1 MRSGLAV
8 VLVVSIAFGAVTVA
22 SADIP
27 RLITY
32 QGRLADDT
40 GTPVADGDYILVFS
54 MYDDSTGG
62 SLLWTETQNVT
73 VQGGLFDVQLG
84 ITEILGAD
92 LFAGYPNLFLGLNI
106 SGLPQMT
113 PRTRL
118 TSGAFSFHALS
129 VADDAV
135 GSSEIDDGSIL
146 SEDIGQNG
154 ATDGQVLVWKTSSW
168 LPYDLPAGDITG
180 VTAGNGLSGGG
191 TSGGVT
197 LNVGEGAGVDVSAD
211 QIALDIAYTDDRYL
225 NADGDTL
232 TGLLLLDEPTDGIW
246 DAILNGNVNDGGLLL
261 LNQED
266 GTYGMR
272 LYGGSTTNG
281 SEIYMYDTAGTRTIR
296 LDADAE
302 GNSAAQLPDGSIS
315 DTEIQDEPGIA
326 ADNNSLDF
334 TLTDEMLGLIS
345 LSITIPTSGY
355 IVVEGKCYGETYGTT
370 GGNYGYVQI
379 DETPGGIDAYPYYAR
394 FGLGNHA
401 GTGHNFFPVYVTR
414 VYQKSAGT
422 YTFYMEGI
430 ADPFNGAGAVTKT
443 WDHMITATFYPT
455 SYGSVSTLVAS
466 GEAGQFENAVPEITT
481 RTSPDGAATTQ
492 TMYRV
497 DLRELELKEARLEAE
512 LEKTRRELL
521 EARTAGER

>member
-1 MRSGLAV
+1 MRSGFVAALVLSIAV
-8 VLVVSIAFGAVTVA
+8 GVVSIAI
-22 SADIP
+22 ADIP

-32 QGRLADDT
+32 QGQLTDDL
-40 GTPVADGDYILVFS
+40 GMPVADGDYILVFS
-54 MYDDSTGG
+54 MYDDSTAG
-62 SLLWTETQNVT
+62 SLLWTETQSVAVT
-73 VQGGLFDVQLG
+73 NGLFNVQLG
-84 ITEILGAD
+84 VTEILDAG

-118 TSGAFSFHALS
+118 TSSAFSFHALS
-129 VADDAV
+129 VADNAV
-135 GSSEIDDGSIL
+135 TSPAIENGSIL
-146 SEDIGQNG
+146 AEDIGQNG
-154 ATDGQVLVWKTSSW
+154 ATDGQVMVWKTSSW
-168 LPYDLPAGDITG
+168 SPYDLPSGDITG
-180 VTAGNGLSGGG
+180 VTAGDGLSGGG
-191 TSGGVT
+191 STGSVT

-232 TGLLLLDEPTDGIW
+232 TGLFLLDEPTDGAW
-246 DAILNGNVNDGGLLL
+246 EAILNGNVNDGGILL

-281 SEIYMYDTAGTRTIR
+281 SEVYMYNTAGVQTIR
-296 LDADAE
+296 FDADAV
-302 GNSAAQLPDGSIS
+302 GNSAAQLPEGSIA

-326 ADNNSLDF
+326 ADNNSAGA

-345 LSITIPTSGY
+345 LSLTIPTSGY
-355 IVVEGKCYGETYGTT
+355 IVVEGKCYGKTWGTT
-370 GGNYGYVQI
+370 GRNQGYVQI
-379 DETPGGIDAYPYYAR
+379 DETPGGLAAYPYYMQ

-401 GTGHNFFPVYVTR
+401 GTAANYFPVYVTR

-430 ADPFNGAGAVTKT
+430 ADASNAAAAVTET

-466 GEAGQFENAVPEITT
+466 SEAGQFENAVPETT
-481 RTSPDGAATTQ
+481 IRINPDGTEITQ

-497 DLRELELKEARLEAE
+497 DLRELELKEARLTAE